1 MPSTPPPSYTAGPV
15 FLYIPLSYT
24 SGAFHTPAFLH
35 ITANVDKEFDSEV
48 DSLWLLGSANDF
60 EGAPGGHGGEVEG
73 DAPIQPDEIYVA
85 YLDETTD
92 EGAFIWRRRYRAPTQ
107 SGWLHRMMLYPTRN
121 GAEILFATQLKAD
134 QVLAVVPATAYTG
147 RNAHSAPEFCDA
159 LTKPALGC
167 SAEDWVGKMRDVF
180 SPDDTCPE
188 STRYVSLVGG
198 KLHVSAS
205 HTDDGCTST
214 WGIKYDPTT
223 TVDPIITLDEA
234 DACTGKVSFRSKVGP
249 DAPIYA
255 DAQVP
260 PRPTPADAPRRRL
273 PTPNAAACQRPT
285 PLPRVPYAPT
295 HSHDATDCIR
305 TLPATERVHACVARR
320 GARSTSR

>member
-1 MPSTPPPSYTAGPV
+1 MRVSAFVIGAAGVVLAGGDCGEVSHP
-15 FLYIPLSYT
+15 LYGEKLVPDGL
-24 SGAFHTPAFLH
+24 GD
-35 ITANVDKEFDSEV
+35 ITIINGPITFRDACSLPQERVVDNFAVAD
-48 DSLWLLGSANDF
+48 LGSEHSLVATGAGTHVF
-60 EGAPGGHGGEVEG
+60 EVF
-73 DAPIQPDEIYVA
+73 DKA
-85 YLDETTD
+85 YGRAIAGSATD
-92 EGAFIWRRRYRAPTQ
+92 
-107 SGWLHRMMLYPTRN
+107 
-121 GAEILFATQLKAD
+121 
-134 QVLAVVPATAYTG
+134 
-147 RNAHSAPEFCDA
+147 SAPPDGGKASDYCGA

-273 PTPNAAACQRPT
+273 PTPHAAACQRPT
-285 PLPRVPYAPT
+285 PLPRVPCAPT